1 MGFLADLAWPAM
13 VVFVGYVML
22 GLTGFGSAL
31 VIVPLLA
38 WQWPLTYVVALTLLL
53 DLPACVLHGVLNLK
67 HVQWREIWRMFP
79 GLALGSGVG
88 LWLVQILEPRWPLL
102 MLGLYVLAIGLRQM
116 GNPNSPP
123 RKLPSQ
129 VSVFAGGVAGLVEMM
144 FGAAGPVLMT
154 WLGWRLF
161 DVMQLRATASALIAC
176 SAVIVLGGMALAENL
191 SEGALWHH
199 WFWLIGAALLGTAVG
214 DRMARSVPR
223 VWLTRTMA
231 LLLVIS
237 GASLLKRFLVL

>member
-1 MGFLADLAWPAM
+1 MGFLPDLAWPAM
-13 VVFVGYVML
+13 VVFTGYVML

-38 WQWPLTYVVALTLLL
+38 WQWPLTHVVALTLLL
-53 DLPACVLHGVLNLK
+53 DLPACMLHGGLNLK
-67 HVQWREIWRMFP
+67 HVQWSEIWRMLP
-79 GLALGSGVG
+79 GLALGSGMG
-88 LWLVQILEPRWPLL
+88 LWLMHILEPRWPLL
-102 MLGLYVLAIGLRQM
+102 MLGLYVLAMGLRQM
-116 GNPNSPP
+116 WGPNSTP

-129 VSVFAGGVAGLVEMM
+129 ASVLAGGVAGLVEMM

-161 DVMQLRATASALIAC
+161 DVMQLRATAPVLIVCSALI
-176 SAVIVLGGMALAENL
+176 VLGEMALTGNL
-191 SEGALWHH
+191 SEGTLWHH
-199 WFWLIGAALLGTAVG
+199 WFWLIGAALLGTAIG
-214 DRMARSVPR
+214 DRMARSVPAAL
-223 VWLTRTMA
+223 LTRAMA